1 MTHNIVRNAYED
13 PDFMK
18 SREARTLRIISEYL
32 APEKK
37 FKENNILHTVV
48 FFGSARIKPGSDDKF
63 KLSKYYDA
71 AEDFACRLSLLSTEI
86 EKETGNCFYICTGGG
101 PGIMEAANKGS
112 SRTGSK
118 SIGLNIQLPY
128 EQYPNDYISPELNFE
143 FHYFFMRKLWFIYH
157 AKAIIVF
164 PGGYGTLD
172 ELFETLTLVQT
183 RKLEKLNIP
192 ILLYDKSFWDE
203 IINFPRLVEYGMI
216 SEEDLNLFSYFSNS
230 DEGISILKPKLKLI
244 MENIH
249 NYLELKFP
257 I

>member
-1 MTHNIVRNAYED
+1 MTNNVVKNAYED

-48 FFGSARIKPGSDDKF
+48 FFGSARIKPSSDDKF

-71 AEDFACRLSLLSTEI
+71 AEVFACSLSLLSTEI
-86 EKETGNCFYICTGGG
+86 EKETGSCFYICTGGG

-128 EQYPNDYISPELNFE
+128 EQYPNEYITPELNFE

-172 ELFETLTLVQT
+172 ELFETLTLLQT

-244 MENIH
+244 MENIN